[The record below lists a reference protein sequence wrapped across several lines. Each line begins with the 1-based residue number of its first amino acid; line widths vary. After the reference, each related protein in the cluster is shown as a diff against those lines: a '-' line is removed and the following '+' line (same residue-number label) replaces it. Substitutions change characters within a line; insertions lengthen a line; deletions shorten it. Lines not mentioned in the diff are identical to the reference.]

1 MLISCYSSWRGH
13 IIFYSNNWS
22 VLLFHTI
29 PSITRGLPWLCCSY
43 LEILS
48 FCIKFQWRWLLKI
61 HGKKKFLGFGY
72 VGFFF
77 KKKKLEKHTE
87 THGSV
92 VWYISTITPFL
103 SVERDG
109 IACYNYV
116 HNLMWTVLLGIRL
129 AFTFSQWRMPPLMF
143 HFMLTME

>member
-1 MLISCYSSWRGH
+1 MDSRWCC
-13 IIFYSNNWS
+13 
-22 VLLFHTI
+22 
-29 PSITRGLPWLCCSY
+29 SIESTRGFPLSWLSLVKAEY
-43 LEILS
+43 L
-48 FCIKFQWRWLLKI
+48 WRWLLKI

-116 HNLMWTVLLGIRL
+116 HNLM
-129 AFTFSQWRMPPLMF
+129 
-143 HFMLTME
+143 